1 MKIFDNLINSFTT
14 EKGGFAARKLTAF
27 AFMVCIAYIHYS
39 VLTIENVEVFLW
51 VDLAGVMLCL
61 GLVTAEQ
68 LVSIRGGQTNNN
80 QDATNEKL

>member
-1 MKIFDNLINSFTT
+1 MKVFDNLINSFTT

-61 GLVTAEQ
+61 GLVTASNLIE
-68 LVSIRGGQTNNN
+68 LKNGSKTEDN
-80 QDATNEKL
+80 ATNEKL

>member
-1 MKIFDNLINSFTT
+1 MKILDNLIQSFTT

-39 VLTIENVEVFLW
+39 ALTIDNVEVFLW

-68 LVSIRGGQTNNN
+68 LISIKGGQTNNTDN
-80 QDATNEKL
+80 ATNEKL